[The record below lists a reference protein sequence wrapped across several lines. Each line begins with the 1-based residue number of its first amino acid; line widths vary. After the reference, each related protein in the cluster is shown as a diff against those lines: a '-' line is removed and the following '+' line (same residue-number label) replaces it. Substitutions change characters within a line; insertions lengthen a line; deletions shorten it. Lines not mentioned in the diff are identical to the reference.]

1 MPDHLSFIAA
11 GLDAD
16 KQLQPNASDAVVQSG
31 GTNRA
36 ANNGITPRDCAKEK

>member
-31 GTNRA
+31 GSDRA
-36 ANNGITPRDCAKEK
+36 ANIGITPRDCAQEN